1 MQGANIL
8 LESSLYTWLLLPIES
23 HYVSFFT
30 NGNEIFFRRTV
41 YTIFLFKIRK
51 KKIIMRIYL
60 RVHNNNC
67 LDVWP
72 ERFNKER
79 SRESAL
85 FLCKLKH
92 AESG

>member
-67 LDVWP
+67 LDV
-72 ERFNKER
+72 
-79 SRESAL
+79 
-85 FLCKLKH
+85 
-92 AESG
+92 